1 VALATLELA
10 GCGKSAQRE
19 AASGVTSDSSA
30 IAGGSEPAA
39 PYAAVSDTPWVS
51 DRWQQPR
58 ARYDS
63 YEIACDSARAIA
75 TRAFGRYAQSAQ
87 WSTKA
92 EKFLYRDE
100 VVLRQAPSGGVMW
113 TVVDRDT
120 EMVVRGPHMSLENET
135 REGPS
140 VNHLQDAFTAAGWVE
155 DGWYSA
161 DGADGTTF
169 GMVSREA
176 LCFVEASWA
185 GGDES
190 DTTYEPPPGI
200 KITLRVVPRSPR

>member
-1 VALATLELA
+1 MVVLLLF
-10 GCGKSAQRE
+10 GCGKSAQQS
-19 AASGVTSDSSA
+19 ASSGATDSSA
-30 IAGGSEPAA
+30 IAGGSGETGA
-39 PYAAVSDTPWVS
+39 PYAAPNDTPWVS

-75 TRAFGRYAQSAQ
+75 TRAFGRYAQSAE

-100 VVLRQAPSGGVMW
+100 VVLRPAASGGVMW

-120 EMVVRGPHMSLENET
+120 EVVVRGPHMSLENET

-140 VNHLQDAFTAAGWVE
+140 VNHLQDAFTAAGWAE

-161 DGADGTTF
+161 DGSDGTTF

-185 GGDES
+185 GGDDS

-200 KITLRVVPRSPR
+200 KIQLRVVPRSPGR